1 MNRMKKLSFLIIP
14 ATAMFFVACNTE
26 APAPSQADIDAQV
39 EAKVKAA
46 TDQLKAECD
55 SRIMAAAQLK
65 KDSILVKMGSKPAPA
80 PAPKPSTPVKQ
91 TPVKQEPV
99 KQEPVKETPK
109 PTIGNGK
116 PKMGSQNSSEVGNGK
131 PKMGGTTDAQGK
143 AQDNKVGNGK
153 PKMGGGN

>member
-80 PAPKPSTPVKQ
+80 PAPKPAPAPTKPPVK
-91 TPVKQEPV
+91 PVKPTPPPPPPPAPAPP
-99 KQEPVKETPK
+99 KQ
-109 PTIGNGK
+109 GN
-116 PKMGSQNSSEVGNGK
+116 
-131 PKMGGTTDAQGK
+131 QGK
-143 AQDNKVGNGK
+143 VSDQKAENQGK
-153 PKMGGGN
+153 IGGKTPSGEEIVPVNHGKKK

>member
-1 MNRMKKLSFLIIP
+1 MKKLSFLIIP

-80 PAPKPSTPVKQ
+80 PAPAPKPAPAPTKPPVK
-91 TPVKQEPV
+91 PVKP
-99 KQEPVKETPK
+99 TP
-109 PTIGNGK
+109 PPPPPPAP
-116 PKMGSQNSSEVGNGK
+116 PKNPSNTTRPGSNEGATQPAN
-131 PKMGGTTDAQGK
+131 
-143 AQDNKVGNGK
+143 NKVRPGSHESADQQKAENKSSNTSRPGANK
-153 PKMGGGN
+153 

>member
-1 MNRMKKLSFLIIP
+1 MKKLSFLIIP

-80 PAPKPSTPVKQ
+80 PAPKPAPAPTKPPVK
-91 TPVKQEPV
+91 PVKPTPPPPPAPAPV
-99 KQEPVKETPK
+99 KNPKQDRFDRNDGKKTATEADTKSKQDRFDNNGEKKTVTPEDTK
-109 PTIGNGK
+109 K
-116 PKMGSQNSSEVGNGK
+116 
-131 PKMGGTTDAQGK
+131 K
-143 AQDNKVGNGK
+143 ADRFNK
-153 PKMGGGN
+153 